1 LRNIITILAGVFV
14 MAGVILSSQTS
25 AQSPEKMSYQAVI
38 RDADN
43 NFIINQQLG
52 MQISILQG
60 SASGAIVYTETQTP
74 STNAHGL
81 VSLEIGTGT
90 TNDDFDSIDWSN
102 GPYFLKTETDPEGG
116 VNYTITGT
124 SQLLSV
130 PYALYAKTVET
141 ITETDPVYSSSPAAG
156 ITAADTNNWNHKLDR
171 YTEVQ
176 TMEDVAALGN
186 SVNARMK
193 DLLDPTDAQDAAT
206 KAYVD
211 KADSIINELSDTSGS
226 IAGIPSLAEVIAKND
241 SANARIKN
249 LTDPTDAQDAATKAY
264 VDKADSIISE
274 LSDTSGSIAGIPSL
288 AEVIAKN
295 DSANA
300 RIKNLTDPTDAQD
313 AATKAYVDK
322 LELRLEKL
330 ENTQEAGGSVT
341 DIEGNL
347 YNTIKIGDQVW
358 MAENLA
364 TTRYNDGS
372 DISNITEHSTWENL
386 SSGAY
391 CWYGNDEATYKD
403 TYGALYNW
411 YTIETGK
418 LCPDGWHV
426 PTDEEYQA
434 LEMFLGMSQTQVETT
449 GWRGINEGSKLSD
462 NANLWN
468 DGALE
473 NNAEFGTS
481 GFRALP
487 GGRRALDGNFNYVG
501 ALGLWWSSSEFSSTS
516 SWGRYI
522 DANAS
527 SVYRRDYEKG
537 YGFSVRCVKD

>member
-1 LRNIITILAGVFV
+1 MRTIFTILAAVV
-14 MAGVILSSQTS
+14 LMAWVLLPSKTS

-43 NFIINQQLG
+43 NLIANQQIG

-60 SASGAIVYTETQTP
+60 SASGTVVYSETQNPT
-74 STNAHGL
+74 TNAHGL

-90 TNDDFDSIDWSN
+90 TNDDFGGIDWSK

-116 VNYTITGT
+116 ANYTITGT

-130 PYALYAKTVET
+130 PYALYAKTVDS
-141 ITETDPVYSSSPAAG
+141 ISETDPVFNSSTAAG
-156 ITAADTNNWNHKLDR
+156 ITATDTSNWSHKLDS

-176 TMEDVAALGN
+176 TMEDAAAMGN
-186 SVNARMK
+186 SVNARIK
-193 DLLDPTDAQDAAT
+193 DLFDP
-206 KAYVD
+206 V
-211 KADSIINELSDTSGS
+211 
-226 IAGIPSLAEVIAKND
+226 
-241 SANARIKN
+241 
-249 LTDPTDAQDAATKAY
+249 DAQDAATKAY

-274 LSDTSGSIAGIPSL
+274 LSDTSGSKAAIQSL

-295 DSANA
+295 DSANGQ
-300 RIKNLTDPTDAQD
+300 IKNLTDPTDAQD
-313 AATKAYVDK
+313 AVTKAYVDKADSIISGLTDTSGSIAGIPSLEEVIAKNDSANGQIKNLTDPTDAQDAVTKAYVDK

-341 DIEGNL
+341 DIDGNL
-347 YNTIKIGDQVW
+347 YNTVKIGGQVW

-364 TTRYNDGS
+364 TTKYNDGS
-372 DISNITEHSTWENL
+372 GISNVTDHSTWENL

-391 CWYGNDEATYKD
+391 CWYGNDETTYKD

-411 YTIETGK
+411 YTIQTGK

-426 PTDEEYQA
+426 PTDEEYKT
-434 LEMFLGMSQTQVETT
+434 LEMYLGMKQSQADAT
-449 GWRGINEGSKLSD
+449 GWRGINEGSKLAD
-462 NANLWN
+462 DANLWN
-468 DGALE
+468 DGELE
-473 NNAEFGTS
+473 NNAEFGIS

-487 GGRRALDGNFNYVG
+487 GGRRALDGNYNYVG
-501 ALGLWWSSSEFSSTS
+501 ALSLWWSSSAFSSTGA
-516 SWGRYI
+516 WGRYI

-537 YGFSVRCVKD
+537 FGFSVRCVKD

>member
-1 LRNIITILAGVFV
+1 MRNIITILAGVFV

-211 KADSIINELSDTSGS
+211 KADSIIN
-226 IAGIPSLAEVIAKND
+226 
-241 SANARIKN
+241 
-249 LTDPTDAQDAATKAY
+249 
-264 VDKADSIISE
+264 E